1 MGSLPAEYVIHEGEG
16 ENVQKQWSLF
26 PAELVRRKL
35 HSIGS
40 RWPETGNCT
49 PHLIRFPGSH
59 PARGI

>member
-1 MGSLPAEYVIHEGEG
+1 MFECEIIFGLLVRELIPNIHKGEG

-40 RWPETGNCT
+40 R
-49 PHLIRFPGSH
+49 
-59 PARGI
+59 